1 MENNIEKIQEYLMLR
16 LDRLN
21 DDDYMKEHIKDEI
34 ARSNAVTNSA
44 LAYMKMENLKI
55 RVNSL
60 SSDER
65 NHIKRLSE

>member
-21 DDDYMKEHIKDEI
+21 DDEYMKENIKDEI